1 MTPAPLIP
9 VRFEV
14 AYRQLTEP
22 WLESGGSPYV
32 DVYVAAADR
41 RLLVSFEVD
50 TGAAF
55 TLLAPS
61 DSMHLLGDAYDQ
73 IDFDTDPSA
82 LAIGGIVGALRCV
95 ARDVR
100 LSFRTDG
107 GGTTDITAPVLI
119 PELVYSPRGVRLT
132 TGTSL
137 LGRDILRRGILT
149 LAWSLPAELNF
160 SSLPP
165 TSPALR

>member
-1 MTPAPLIP
+1 MA
-9 VRFEV
+9 
-14 AYRQLTEP
+14 
-22 WLESGGSPYV
+22 SGGTPYV
-32 DVYVAAADR
+32 DGFVAYSGKPW
-41 RLLVSFEVD
+41 LVNFAVD

-55 TLLAPS
+55 TLIAPL
-61 DSMHLLGDAYDQ
+61 DAHLVLGDAYDQ

-119 PELVYSPRGVRLT
+119 PELVYSSSGVRLT

-137 LGRDILRRGILT
+137 LGRDLLGRGALT
-149 LAWSLPAELNF
+149 LAWRLPAELDF

-165 TSPALR
+165 TSPALP

>member
-14 AYRQLTEP
+14 AYRQPTEP

-82 LAIGGIVGALRCV
+82 LTIGGIVGALRCV

-107 GGTTDITAPVLI
+107 GGTTDITASVLI
-119 PELVYSPRGVRLT
+119 PELVYSSSGVRLT

-137 LGRDILRRGILT
+137 LGRDLLGRGALT
-149 LAWSLPAELNF
+149 LVWRLPAELDF

-165 TSPALR
+165 TSPALP

>member
-14 AYRQLTEP
+14 AYRQPTEP

-73 IDFDTDPSA
+73 IDFDADPSA

-119 PELVYSPRGVRLT
+119 PDLVYSPRGVRLT
-132 TGTSL
+132 SGTSL
-137 LGRDILRRGILT
+137 LGRDLLGRGVLT
-149 LAWSLPAELNF
+149 LAWRLPAELNF

-165 TSPALR
+165 VSSALP

>member
-14 AYRQLTEP
+14 AYRHLTEP
-22 WLESGGSPYV
+22 RLESGGSPYV

-107 GGTTDITAPVLI
+107 GGTTDLTAPVLI
-119 PELVYSPRGVRLT
+119 PELVYSPSGVRLT

-165 TSPALR
+165 TSPALP